1 MIGNN
6 TAAISFAK
14 AKADELGYKTILYS
28 SSARKASLIG
38 KKIAKRALNIAA
50 RERKEIRMFNI
61 WRRINC

>member
-6 TAAISFAK
+6 TTALSFAK

-28 SSARKASLIG
+28 SKVQGEASLIG

-50 RERKEIRMFNI
+50 QEKNPYV
-61 WRRINC
+61 